1 MDSRIKVA
9 LRCRPFL
16 GSETNKRRVLNFT
29 TDSVV
34 IGEKKYQFEQVFDD
48 KSCQSDVYDFCVKSL
63 VEGCFEGYNG
73 TVFACKFPLMI
84 LHPSMLFY
92 HRG

>member
-16 GSETNKRRVLNFT
+16 GSETNKRRVLSFT

-73 TVFACKFPLMI
+73 TVFACKPL
-84 LHPSMLFY
+84 LVQLVA
-92 HRG
+92 

>member
-1 MDSRIKVA
+1 MDSKIKVA

-16 GSETNKRRVLNFT
+16 SNETNKRKALNFS

-34 IGEKKYQFEQVFDD
+34 IGDKKYQFEQVFDER
-48 KSCQSDVYDFCVKSL
+48 SSQTDVYEFCVKSL

-73 TVFACKFPLMI
+73 TVFACKTFSNVNIFRIM
-84 LHPSMLFY
+84 
-92 HRG
+92 G